1 MQTYKNVIAS
11 ILEVRKLTKPNGLP
25 IYSYKITPDEFS
37 QLRTALI
44 ASMKSH
50 GVQFYASKPT
60 REWAGCF
67 VLFAAEWWRNSF
79 QGGVW
84 AWEQVLDSLG
94 LGANDFSPLQRSE
107 IVAKGLS
114 FWGRK
119 VLSNTKGRMFLGTV
133 AVEGGLPQ
141 ALLLDPNSKL
151 SYYFEQVIQ
160 DYGQYANAQLSAVS
174 IAMAHSH
181 CIPSSF
187 RDEAVYSIVAQV
199 AEAIYQLVD
208 KHALDEQ
215 EDPLH
220 YLNTVEKAW
229 QHDLPLNIDERT
241 VHQLLG
247 NALGMAVEAQR
258 RLPNSIKIL
267 RSLRKSYSNY
277 ASMLDEEEAFEWR
290 HQVSITLKNRLNEN
304 FLQQMFGTRSLPDRF
319 HLFAVG
325 QKTLLLAKAFKNGKV
340 SEQYWLD
347 VFTQS
352 LPDTWFDAE
361 IQLKATDDHGNEW
374 FAPVIGG
381 AGVDDDEPWV
391 FTQHNDE
398 WLLHGS
404 GSVSCEETN
413 ALVSLPHGFSVE
425 CGDLIGYAGERTLV
439 AIGSQDGEPT
449 EHWFAGHCISL
460 MQDDS
465 HSLEY
470 SLVGQ
475 TLVYQTNPSKCFLGM
490 PELIAIDQRGNQSKV
505 ASSQL
510 RWRNTLLEQWQ
521 SIDSVP
527 FGKVDIA
534 LFENNKPKKR
544 FTVGLLP
551 SDFDIKHMSSD
562 SVHIGQIAFT
572 SKHTLPTIALGECQ
586 QLDVLPSSV
595 LSKPLTVVGEQTR
608 SLDLVSHAPHPP
620 AHVSVSAWWVDRS
633 KSLSMTLP
641 FPSKG
646 ICLIGSSGEV
656 IRSRDVVLADK
667 LNHYELFGYGV
678 KDALEVEFALQAID
692 VSGSLAKTA
701 YVKRDLP
708 TGNVLS
714 SGFCMAAFKQ
724 DIESLLALSS
734 SLDALVRVS
743 VLESAQPIFTFNIQ
757 SYDASLIPDKDNN
770 LISLKGEERELSLS
784 MVPLDNPS
792 FAPIPLQREQEHW
805 VFPNEYAKPGAWL
818 IFSDDVQ
825 RNVRPLMWSKE
836 LELLSSP
843 ENRFEAA
850 AAIGVRNQRLEAF
863 ATACG
868 QLATE
873 FDAPEW
879 PYIKALLAFDSV
891 PLTTFDVWRSAV
903 TKPEFMLAMLLAAN
917 KKECERI
924 WLFSQQFPLLWQSV
938 KVRKA
943 IKVVEAFY
951 ASRLSMYGEDFADII
966 RSQIKTKLDALVSRY
981 SGLDS
986 LADLLMHK
994 IDPSHPSK
1002 KINHAAYMQKIF
1014 DLRNDL
1020 SNRYDEAYW
1029 PCDFAAHI
1037 IASVTRRVDRQLAN
1051 VCLTSN
1057 NVYRNNV
1064 MNAPVLLALSTCG
1077 VAKLTINPEI
1087 VHALTQY
1094 RNFDAEYFEQ
1104 AFSLTHQ
1111 MIFCLTNP

>member
-1 MQTYKNVIAS
+1 MQNYKNVVAS

-37 QLRTALI
+37 HLKTALT
-44 ASMKSH
+44 ASMKSN
-50 GVQFYASKPT
+50 GAQFYASKPP

-84 AWEQVLDSLG
+84 AWEQVLESLG
-94 LGANDFSPLQRSE
+94 LGANDFSPVQRSE

-151 SYYFEQVIQ
+151 SHYFDQVIQ
-160 DYGQYANAQLSAVS
+160 DYGQYAHAQLSAVS
-174 IAMAHSH
+174 IAKAHSH

-187 RDEAVYSIVAQV
+187 RDDAVYSIVAQV

-229 QHDLPLNIDERT
+229 QHHLPLNIDEKT
-241 VHQLLG
+241 VHLLLG
-247 NALGMAVEAQR
+247 NALGIAVEAQR

-290 HQVSITLKNRLNEN
+290 HHVSITLKTRLNAK
-304 FLQQMFGTRSLPDRF
+304 FLQQMFGTLSLPERF

-325 QKTLLLAKAFKNGKV
+325 EKTLLLAKAFKNGKG
-340 SEQYWLD
+340 SEHYLLD

-361 IQLKATDDHGNEW
+361 IQLKATDDFGNEW

-381 AGVDDDEPWV
+381 AGVSCDEPWV

-398 WLLHGS
+398 WLLNGS
-404 GSVSCEETN
+404 GSVSCEEST
-413 ALVSLPHGFSVE
+413 ALVSLPKGSPVE
-425 CGDLIGYAGERTLV
+425 GYDLLGKLGDRTLV
-439 AIGSQDGEPT
+439 EVGPKGGEPS
-449 EHWFAGHCISL
+449 EHWFADHCISL
-460 MQDDS
+460 MQHES
-465 HSLEY
+465 SSFEY

-475 TLVYQTNPSKCFLGM
+475 SLGYQTNPTKCFLGM
-490 PELIAIDQRGNQSKV
+490 PELIAIDKHGNQSKV

-510 RWRNTLLEQWQ
+510 RWRNTQLEQWQ
-521 SIDSVP
+521 SIHSVP
-527 FGKVDIA
+527 FGKLDIA

-551 SDFDIKHMSSD
+551 SDFDISHLSSD
-562 SVHIGQIAFT
+562 SVHIGQIAFS
-572 SKHTLPTIALGECQ
+572 SKHTLPTIALGDSQ
-586 QLDVLPSSV
+586 QVDVLPSSV
-595 LSKPLTVVGEQTR
+595 LSQPPEVSGVQTLR
-608 SLDLVSHAPHPP
+608 LDLVNHAPHPP
-620 AHVSVSAWWVDRS
+620 AHISVSAWWVDKS
-633 KSLSMTLP
+633 KSLSMTVP

-646 ICLIGSSGEV
+646 ICLIGSRGEI
-656 IRSRDVVLADK
+656 IRHRDVVLADR

-678 KDALEVEFALQAID
+678 ADALEVEFALQARD
-692 VSGSLAKTA
+692 VFGSLAKTA

-743 VLESAQPIFTFNIQ
+743 ILDSAQSIFTFNIQ
-757 SYDASLIPDKDNN
+757 SYDAALIPEKDINQVH
-770 LISLKGEERELSLS
+770 LTGEEPDLSLV
-784 MVPLDNPS
+784 MVPLDNPA
-792 FAPIPLQREQEHW
+792 FAPIPLQREGEHW

-818 IFSDDVQ
+818 IFSEDVEQ
-825 RNVRPLMWSKE
+825 NVRPLMWSKE

-850 AAIGVRNQRLEAF
+850 AAIGNRSQRLAAF
-863 ATACG
+863 ADACG
-868 QLATE
+868 ELATE

-879 PYIKALLAFDSV
+879 AYIKVLLAFDCV

-951 ASRLSMYGEDFADII
+951 ASRMSMYGEDFADII
-966 RSQIKTKLDALVSRY
+966 CGQIKAKLDALVSRHT
-981 SGLDS
+981 GLDT

-994 IDPSHPSK
+994 IAPLHPSK
-1002 KINHAAYMQKIF
+1002 TINCAAYMQQMF
-1014 DLRNDL
+1014 DLRNEL

-1037 IASVTRRVDRQLAN
+1037 IASVTRGVDSQLAN

-1077 VAKLTINPEI
+1077 VAKLTINPEV
-1087 VHALTQY
+1087 VHAITQY
-1094 RNFDAEYFEQ
+1094 RNFDAEYFER

-1111 MIFCLTNP
+1111 MIFGLTNP

>member
-187 RDEAVYSIVAQV
+187 RDDAVYSIVAQV

-757 SYDASLIPDKDNN
+757 SYDASLIPD
-770 LISLKGEERELSLS
+770 
-784 MVPLDNPS
+784 
-792 FAPIPLQREQEHW
+792 
-805 VFPNEYAKPGAWL
+805 
-818 IFSDDVQ
+818 
-825 RNVRPLMWSKE
+825 
-836 LELLSSP
+836 
-843 ENRFEAA
+843 
-850 AAIGVRNQRLEAF
+850 EAF

-917 KKECERI
+917 KKKCERI

-951 ASRLSMYGEDFADII
+951 ASCLSMYGEDFADII